1 MSRRLLT
8 IPAALGAAAL
18 VATGC
23 GGQQGGGGGA
33 PPSQPQQP
41 AQEQAPQGPQPVAEV
56 DNLSGESTAVTLDSE
71 FTKALEKLEVTPGPV
86 GDAKISEEGVASFP
100 ITGGNVT
107 YFEPGS
113 TSPFVRGEIM
123 HEGSGLSLTAGDT
136 EVELTD
142 FVVNPGNSKLTTT
155 VSANGEVAAEDAETF
170 FLNGSTLKPLE
181 TEGNQ
186 AILEGTEVTL
196 TEDAAKLL
204 NKTFDVE
211 AFEKGLPIGEAKI
224 TLDTQ

>member
-1 MSRRLLT
+1 
-8 IPAALGAAAL
+8 
-18 VATGC
+18 
-23 GGQQGGGGGA
+23 
-33 PPSQPQQP
+33 
-41 AQEQAPQGPQPVAEV
+41 VAEV
-56 DNLSGESTAVTLDSE
+56 DNLSGKSTAVTLDSE
-71 FTKALEKLEVTPGPV
+71 FTDALEKLDVTPGPV
-86 GDAKISEEGVASFP
+86 GDAKISDEGVASFP

-113 TSPFVRGEIM
+113 TNPYVRGEIM

-136 EVELTD
+136 KVELED

-181 TEGNQ
+181 TKGNQ
-186 AILEGTEVTL
+186 AILDGTEVTL

-204 NKTFDVE
+204 NKTFDVD

-224 TLDTQ
+224 TIDTQ

>member
-8 IPAALGAAAL
+8 IPATLGAVAL
-18 VATGC
+18 VAAGC
-23 GGQQGGGGGA
+23 GGQEGGGGGA
-33 PPSQPQQP
+33 PQAQSQQP
-41 AQEQAPQGPQPVAEV
+41 AQQAPQGPEPVAEV
-56 DNLSGESTAVTLDSE
+56 NNLSGKSTAVTLDSE
-71 FTKALEKLEVTPGPV
+71 FTDALEKLEVTPGPV
-86 GDAKISEEGVASFP
+86 GDAKISEKGVASFP

-113 TSPFVRGEIM
+113 TNPFVRGEIM

-136 EVELTD
+136 EVELND

-170 FLNGSTLKPLE
+170 FLNGSTLEPLE
-181 TEGNQ
+181 TKGDK

-204 NKTFDVE
+204 NKTFEVD

-224 TLDTQ
+224 TIDTQ

>member
-8 IPAALGAAAL
+8 IPAALGAVAL
-18 VATGC
+18 VAAGC
-23 GGQQGGGGGA
+23 GGQQSGGGGA
-33 PPSQPQQP
+33 PQAQSQQP
-41 AQEQAPQGPQPVAEV
+41 AQQAPQGAEPVAEV
-56 DNLSGESTAVTLDSE
+56 NNLSGKSTAVTLDSE
-71 FTKALEKLEVTPGPV
+71 FTDALEKLEVTPGPV
-86 GDAKISEEGVASFP
+86 GDAKISEKGVASFP

-107 YFEPGS
+107 YFKPGS
-113 TSPFVRGEIM
+113 TNPFVRGEIM

-136 EVELTD
+136 EVELND

-155 VSANGEVAAEDAETF
+155 VSANGEVAAKDAETF
-170 FLNGSTLKPLE
+170 FLNGSTLEPLE
-181 TEGNQ
+181 TKGDK

-204 NKTFDVE
+204 NKTFEVD

-224 TLDTQ
+224 TIDTQ